1 LEDRGGSRVCMLA
14 WVLSAEEGQAERDLD
29 RYSRLTTPILLTIV
43 QYRLCSPCWHACC
56 PSKPFQPP
64 TLSTPQHEH
73 VSPVDTMIRK
83 LNTPPTQHRVGE
95 DLESLPELP
104 RNSQIRRNATL
115 RLAERLGNRRGTHA
129 TCDSDNVRA
138 HMDCCH
144 RYPLDIELP
153 VSRCAFRDTAL
164 SSPMRRTSLICCEAW
179 RSTEGHAA
187 CRVVHGREHVCTC
200 SRYLC
205 LRDEPLA
212 HGMARR

>member
-29 RYSRLTTPILLTIV
+29 RYSRLTTPTLLTIV

-73 VSPVDTMIRK
+73 VSPVDTLIRK

-129 TCDSDNVRA
+129 TCDSDNVLLKSTYGLLSPLPAGYRA
-138 HMDCCH
+138 SRVSVRLPRH
-144 RYPLDIELP
+144 RP
-153 VSRCAFRDTAL
+153 VE
-164 SSPMRRTSLICCEAW
+164 PYEADV
-179 RSTEGHAA
+179 SD
-187 CRVVHGREHVCTC
+187 
-200 SRYLC
+200 L
-205 LRDEPLA
+205 L
-212 HGMARR
+212 